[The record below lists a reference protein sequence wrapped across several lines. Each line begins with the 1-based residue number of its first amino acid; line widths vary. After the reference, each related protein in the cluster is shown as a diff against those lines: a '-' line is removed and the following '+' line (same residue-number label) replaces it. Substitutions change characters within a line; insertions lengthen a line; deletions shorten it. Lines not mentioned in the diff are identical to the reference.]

1 MTLKLSSLGLGT
13 YLGAVDD
20 ATDEQV
26 LAAVLYSTTRGWNV
40 IDTGGPAGY
49 CCSST
54 GEGTVHRRSCDL
66 SLG

>member
-26 LAAVLYSTTRGWNV
+26 LAAVLYSTTRGWNI
-40 IDTGGPAGY
+40 IDTGA
-49 CCSST
+49 
-54 GEGTVHRRSCDL
+54 
-66 SLG
+66 LGGS